1 MHRHPTTST
10 VTDPLCPDTR
20 LLRLSAAMARQGNA
34 SPPLYRA
41 MVAAGEGSGAL
52 PDILERLADLLERQ
66 QQVRGKLVAALV
78 YPAALAL
85 TALAVVIALMAFV
98 VPKVVDQFD
107 SMGRE
112 LPALTKV
119 VI

>member
-1 MHRHPTTST
+1 MRAVRAVLGST
-10 VTDPLCPDTR
+10 HAVVLEGFRMSD
-20 LLRLSAAMARQGNA
+20 AMARQGNA
-34 SPPLYRA
+34 FPPLYRA

-85 TALAVVIALMAFV
+85 PALAVVIEI
-98 VPKVVDQFD
+98 
-107 SMGRE
+107 GRASCRE
-112 LPALTKV
+112 SV
-119 VI
+119 CQYV

>member
-1 MHRHPTTST
+1 
-10 VTDPLCPDTR
+10 
-20 LLRLSAAMARQGNA
+20 
-34 SPPLYRA
+34 

-119 VI
+119 VIGLSELMTRWGLPALVLLAIRSEARRVGKGGVGTCRS